1 MTALTVLVVVVAS
14 VAATAYD
21 PDCNREAD
29 AMQGQQNSLSVYPPS
44 IAAGETL
51 EVDVHKVA
59 IRQMWMSEAFQEM
72 YINGYVDLSW
82 KDRRLRWNH
91 SDWKTDALNIKN
103 FGRLWVPDLNSDKY
117 QTSAQTVDY
126 INYEHLKTTMTGN
139 VTARLEYRVQARCEI
154 DYADYPNAS
163 LNTNYA
169 PQSLSS
175 FCIVSRHLKRIFEIE
190 RDGNSFC
197 TLKFSRRLDRKH
209 CCFNLRSSLYRRYIK
224 YFILPG
230 KNGISSLD
238 VALIRASWHIDNSWV
253 RKVAADDDF
262 KAEELEMCVT
272 ARGKSSTL
280 SIELTIPLIISAPL
294 VLLAPFFGTF
304 QKQIHVKMFSI
315 LLQFLCFQFL
325 ASKTPQAGFGESVP
339 RIYLFYAFTL
349 CMSVVSLIIT
359 VIISAAARVVRKVP
373 PAHRFTLLASVMN
386 ANVCCGMETKP
397 VIDGTSSK
405 DASSDWLQIHVA
417 LNDLSSLVIVVAYIS
432 VSISTTSTDF
442 FILFKSIIATF
453 KHFICYDLPRIL
465 CFCSITLI
473 MRIMNML
480 EFGKLIPLKFTS

>member
-21 PDCNREAD
+21 PDCKWRADVIDASDIAHHKYTVLEDCLYYKLSREAD

-103 FGRLWVPDLNSDKY
+103 FGRLWVPDLNSDK
-117 QTSAQTVDY
+117 
-126 INYEHLKTTMTGN
+126 
-139 VTARLEYRVQARCEI
+139 C
-154 DYADYPNAS
+154 
-163 LNTNYA
+163 
-169 PQSLSS
+169 
-175 FCIVSRHLKRIFEIE
+175 
-190 RDGNSFC
+190 
-197 TLKFSRRLDRKH
+197 DRKH

-442 FILFKSIIATF
+442 FILFKSIIAT
-453 KHFICYDLPRIL
+453 RANR
-465 CFCSITLI
+465 
-473 MRIMNML
+473 MRCKTNTIRVKQISCNRYKACQR
-480 EFGKLIPLKFTS
+480 ELKRV